1 MARRNKP
8 RDVRRR
14 YSAADA
20 RGVLR
25 QAIVANTTP
34 GLSTE
39 QECRSNWLRLTPIE
53 RKAHIDGYWSP
64 NVARRLHQPG
74 GKTR

>member
-1 MARRNKP
+1 MARRNRP

-14 YSAADA
+14 YAEADA

-25 QAIVANTTP
+25 HGMVAHTSQGSN
-34 GLSTE
+34 E
-39 QECRSNWLRLTPIE
+39 RECRSNWVRALPIQ

-64 NVARRLHQPG
+64 NVARRVHNVKP
-74 GKTR
+74 T